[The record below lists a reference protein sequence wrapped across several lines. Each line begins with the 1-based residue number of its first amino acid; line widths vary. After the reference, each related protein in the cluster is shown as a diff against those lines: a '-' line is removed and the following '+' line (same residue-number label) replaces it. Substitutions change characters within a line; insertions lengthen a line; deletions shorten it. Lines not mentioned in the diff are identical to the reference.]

1 MNKYK
6 QVEELLKNY
15 TMMQASIEN
24 IKDEIEYLKKED
36 GMTGINYDG
45 ISTSPTYRFS
55 SSVEDTALSNSEKIH
70 YLELQIE
77 GIQRQI
83 DRLDRAIKGLNE
95 TERIIIRGKYIE
107 GLQWWQ
113 VAGQVRYSERHCK
126 RIRTEAIER
135 LIIGMYGESP
145 ENVPR

>member
-36 GMTGINYDG
+36 GMTGISYDG

-113 VAGQVRYSERHCK
+113 VAGQVRYSERWCK
-126 RIRTEAIER
+126 ELRKNAINK
-135 LIIGMYGESP
+135 LVIGIYGIK
-145 ENVPR
+145 